1 MTEKQLIIN
10 VNLAETRI
18 ALLENG
24 NMAEIFIE
32 RVHDQG
38 IVGNIFKG
46 IVTRVLPGMNSAFV
60 DIGLDKSAFLFGGD
74 VWDPE
79 HEKTALSLSE
89 DGDDK
94 KLADKR
100 PIEKVL
106 RDGQE
111 IIVQV
116 AKEPLGTKG
125 PRVTMY
131 QTIPGRFLVLMPNF
145 SHIGISRRIE
155 QEEERER
162 LKQIVEGM
170 VPEGAGVIIRTA
182 AIGVEEE
189 VLQKDLAYLIKLW
202 HQLEKAISVS
212 RPPSLLHKDL
222 DVVQKVTRD
231 LYSHDINNII
241 IDDHDTYDQ
250 LGSFLKATIPGAY
263 QKLSL
268 YTDQTPIFDVYGVEI
283 DIGRALGERVE
294 LPSGG
299 YLIIEQTEAL
309 TSFDVNTGRFVGKAN
324 ARHTILSTNIEA
336 AKKVVEQLR
345 IRNIGGIII
354 VDFIDMEDPV
364 DRELIY
370 DTLLEELKADRART
384 NVLRVSELGL
394 VQMTR
399 KRTSESLERRL
410 LTACPFCDGKGSIRS
425 TETEAYDLLREIHRH
440 HIQTGC
446 TKMKVR
452 VRPEI
457 REWIEKKGREFF
469 EQLKNLYQIDVKFEK
484 TQLNQILLREPA
496 YEVWSDNE

>member
-1 MTEKQLIIN
+1 MTEKQLVIN

-32 RVHDQG
+32 RIHDQG

-79 HEKTALSLSE
+79 QDKNHLPLPVDGE
-89 DGDDK
+89 DK
-94 KLADKR
+94 RLADRR
-100 PIEKVL
+100 PIEKIL

-155 QEEERER
+155 DEAERER
-162 LKQIVEGM
+162 LKLIVESM
-170 VPEGAGVIIRTA
+170 VPDSAGVIIRTA
-182 AIGVEEE
+182 AIGIEEE
-189 VLQKDLAYLIKLW
+189 VLRKDLEYLISLW
-202 HQLEKAISVS
+202 HQLKKAISVS
-212 RPPSLLHKDL
+212 RAPSLLHKDL

-231 LYSHDINNII
+231 LYSHDINNIV
-241 IDDHDTYDQ
+241 IDDHDTYLQ

-263 QKLSL
+263 EKLSL
-268 YTDQTPIFDVYGVEI
+268 YTEQTPIFDVHGVEI
-283 DIGRALGERVE
+283 DIGRALQERVE

-309 TSFDVNTGRFVGKAN
+309 TTLDVNTGRFVGKAN

-354 VDFIDMEDPV
+354 VDFIDMEDPL

-370 DTLLEELKADRART
+370 DTLLEELKTDRART

-410 LTACPFCDGKGSIRS
+410 LTACPFCDGKGRVRS
-425 TETEAYDLLREIHRH
+425 TETEAYDLMREIHRY

-446 TKMKVR
+446 SKMKVR

-457 REWIEKKGREFF
+457 REWIKQKGKDLF
-469 EQLKNLYQIDVKFEK
+469 EQLRNLYQIEVKFDE